1 MAYRSG
7 FFDAAELDAGVYDR
21 IYQAADFAHY
31 FALLVGN
38 GVFYLPED
46 SLKVF
51 SEDTASMSVY
61 VSPGSG
67 WIKGYYLTVDDD
79 AEEHLSVSVAHASYS
94 RIDSVILGLNLDD
107 RAMNLYIKK
116 GTASSSP
123 KAVSLQ
129 RNSSVWELEL
139 ARITI
144 PAGASSIQQSYI
156 TDMRADDS
164 RCGYVRSLVEKE
176 TGYLDNFLTKQAY
189 DPDGVVAAA
198 GGVAKYAVP
207 AAAVGAASGVAPLG
221 TNKKVP
227 IANLPVS
234 DSTTLNSSN
243 SIATSAAV
251 KALGDA
257 APLIVVIKNS
267 KSSVDSSDILT
278 AIQANRPVMYVSGDY
293 TKAPYFPSRIVSG
306 ETQARFYTLFHLGG
320 GTLYY
325 AEFYIDGTDVVS
337 EEDWRIPMTEHS

>member
-1 MAYRSG
+1 MAYKSG
-7 FFDAAELDAGVYDR
+7 FFDAAELDEGVYDR

-61 VSPGSG
+61 VSSGSG
-67 WIKGYYLTVDDD
+67 WIKGYYLTVEDGD
-79 AEEHLSVSVAHASYS
+79 EEHLSVSVAHASYS
-94 RIDSVILGLNLDD
+94 RIDSVILGLNLND

-123 KAVSLQ
+123 TAVSLQ
-129 RNSSVWELEL
+129 RDSSVWELEL

-176 TGYLDNFLTKQAY
+176 TGYLDNFLTKQVY

-198 GGVAKYAVP
+198 GGMAKYAIP
-207 AAAVGAASGVAPLG
+207 QSQIGSASGVAPLD

-234 DSTTLNSSN
+234 DSTALNSSN
-243 SIATSAAV
+243 SLASSAAV
-251 KALGDA
+251 KKAYDST
-257 APLIVVIKNS
+257 PLVVKISGS
-267 KSSVDSSDILT
+267 KSSVSSDDIIAAVT
-278 AIQANRPVMYVSGDY
+278 SGRPVYIYSSGDPMLFY
-293 TKAPYFPSRIVSG
+293 QLDRYWRYNTDKVEVFSIYDTGSG
-306 ETQARFYTLFHLGG
+306 N
-320 GTLYY
+320 
-325 AEFYIDGTDVVS
+325 
-337 EEDWRIPMTEHS
+337 WRIYVISISGTTVTQGASYAIETTKV